1 MGINGGLPSSDT
13 GNTGDD
19 IRVYVVRS
27 RRKTVSAEIDRDLSV
42 LVRAPLRMSEKDIK
56 EFLRRNEDWI
66 RKHRD
71 RMRERLE
78 EAERIPKLTPEELR
92 ALADEAMADIPP
104 RVKGFAEMMGVSYG
118 RITIRNQKTR
128 WGSCSSKRNLN
139 FNCLLMLVPEEHRD
153 YVIVH
158 ELCHLKEMNHSKRF
172 WAEVEKILPDYKIS
186 VKWFREN
193 GEKVLSRM
201 I

>member
-1 MGINGGLPSSDT
+1 
-13 GNTGDD
+13 
-19 IRVYVVRS
+19 
-27 RRKTVSAEIDRDLSV
+27 
-42 LVRAPLRMSEKDIK
+42 
-56 EFLRRNEDWI
+56 
-66 RKHRD
+66 
-71 RMRERLE
+71 
-78 EAERIPKLTPEELR
+78 
-92 ALADEAMADIPP
+92 
-104 RVKGFAEMMGVSYG
+104 MMGVSYG
-118 RITIRNQKTR
+118 RITIRYQKTR
-128 WGSCSSKRNLN
+128 WGSCSSRRNLN

-172 WAEVEKILPDYKIS
+172 WAEVEKILPDYKNS